1 MVPNETRKLNV
12 LPLRFKESG
21 KLCRAAD
28 CLESG
33 IGDHFPVPV
42 GAALGDAR
50 LALVVDIDNA
60 EAL

>member
-1 MVPNETRKLNV
+1 MEMSAVSFLVETNH
-12 LPLRFKESG
+12 
-21 KLCRAAD
+21 
-28 CLESG
+28 LESG
-33 IGDHFPVPV
+33 VSDHLTVPV